1 MASAHAAAY
10 VETMDFIFATYC
22 GLIEPMKSFYSERKP
37 LESAEYDVNGD
48 GIKEKYADLAAL
60 PDAEKLQKAFR
71 MTYNADIRTKACD
84 ALRALLPIAT
94 QTNVG
99 VFGNGRFFQHVL
111 SHCYTSPIAE
121 VRDLAARTH
130 AQLDHVIPRYVK
142 RAKAYDYAQ
151 SVDAVMAPLAAKLF
165 AGVTAAPQKDV
176 DLVDRSTSDDDLA
189 IAHML
194 FPHLALPLRQVVAT
208 VSGFDAATKAKVI
221 AAYIGDRKTRR
232 DRPGRA
238 LESGY
243 PYTFDLSTDFGT
255 YKDLERHR
263 MGTQLRQ
270 RFTPTI
276 GFSMPADLI
285 EAGFEGRVQSCV
297 DRAALLYQRLS
308 PDLEHAASYA
318 TLHGSKV
325 RWMLGMND
333 RALMHMIELR
343 TQPAGHISY
352 RKVCQEMHKLVA
364 ARSPWRA
371 VAMKFADHGSYESAR
386 GDSEAKQRVREL
398 ALDSKIAA

>member
-1 MASAHAAAY
+1 
-10 VETMDFIFATYC
+10 
-22 GLIEPMKSFYSERKP
+22 
-37 LESAEYDVNGD
+37 
-48 GIKEKYADLAAL
+48 
-60 PDAEKLQKAFR
+60 
-71 MTYNADIRTKACD
+71 
-84 ALRALLPIAT
+84 
-94 QTNVG
+94 
-99 VFGNGRFFQHVL
+99 
-111 SHCYTSPIAE
+111 

-130 AQLDHVIPRYVK
+130 TQLNGVIPRYVK
-142 RAKAYDYAQ
+142 RAAPNTYAQ
-151 SVDAVMAPLAAKLF
+151 SVDAAMNALAAKLF
-165 AGVTAAPQKDV
+165 AGVTAVPQKDV
-176 DLVDRSTSDDDLA
+176 DLVDRAVSDDDLA

-194 FPHLALPLRQVVAT
+194 FPHLALPLRQVVSLVTA
-208 VSGFDAATKAKVI
+208 FDDATKAKVI
-221 AAYIGDRKTRR
+221 ATYIGDRKTRR

-243 PYTFDLSTDFGT
+243 PYTFDLCTDFGT

-270 RFTPTI
+270 RFTPTV
-276 GFSMPADLI
+276 GFNMPADLI

-308 PDLEHAASYA
+308 PDLLNAASYA

-325 RWMLGMND
+325 RWTLGMND

-371 VAMKFADHGSYESAR
+371 AAMKFADHGTYESAR
-386 GDSEAKQRVREL
+386 GDSEAKQRVKEL
-398 ALDSKIAA
+398 ALDKRVGQ